1 MNNNTIFD
9 DVFRTMVE
17 KMTYLLVPL
26 INEVFHTS
34 YPEDVKI
41 VHLRNEHQLEDGEL
55 ITDARLLIGDKVY
68 HIECQSTDDATMA
81 IRMFEYDL
89 AIALESR
96 RRVGR
101 RFFVEFPRSCVIY
114 LRSTKNTPDV
124 EEVELKLPDGQVC
137 VYRVPTVKVE
147 RYTKDSIFE
156 KNLLMLLPFYVMR
169 YEESAHTIG
178 ENTEKLQELLSEY
191 EDIRVNLE
199 KELSMAGR
207 SELYT
212 DLNRLIVR
220 ISDYIFRKE
229 EKIRKGVDEV
239 MGGKVLQLESERLL
253 ELGEARGKIIGQAE
267 GKAEGKAEGEA
278 IGEARMRMLINRLIA
293 DGRMDE
299 IGKIID
305 SAEACRKLY
314 KEYGL

>member
-1 MNNNTIFD
+1 M
-9 DVFRTMVE
+9 
-17 KMTYLLVPL
+17 
-26 INEVFHTS
+26 
-34 YPEDVKI
+34 
-41 VHLRNEHQLEDGEL
+41 

-114 LRSTKNTPDV
+114 LRTTKNTPDV

-212 DLNRLIVR
+212 DLNRLT
-220 ISDYIFRKE
+220 K
-229 EKIRKGVDEV
+229 
-239 MGGKVLQLESERLL
+239 
-253 ELGEARGKIIGQAE
+253 
-267 GKAEGKAEGEA
+267 
-278 IGEARMRMLINRLIA
+278 
-293 DGRMDE
+293 
-299 IGKIID
+299 
-305 SAEACRKLY
+305 
-314 KEYGL
+314 

>member
-17 KMTYLLVPL
+17 KMTYLVVPL

-41 VHLRNEHQLEDGEL
+41 VHLRNEHQMEDGEL

-68 HIECQSTDDATMA
+68 HIECQSVDDTTMS

-89 AIALESR
+89 AIALENR
-96 RRVGR
+96 RKVGR

-114 LRSTKNTPDV
+114 LRTTRNTPDV
-124 EEVELKLPDGQVC
+124 EEVELLFPDGQVC
-137 VYRVPTVKVE
+137 VYRVPTVKLE

-156 KNLLMLLPFYVMR
+156 KNLLLLLPFYVMR
-169 YEESAHTIG
+169 YEDAAHTIG
-178 ENTEKLQELLSEY
+178 EDSEKLQGLLREY
-191 EDIRVNLE
+191 EDIRINLE
-199 KELSMAGR
+199 KELSTAGR

-212 DLNRLIVR
+212 DLNKLIIR
-220 ISDYIFRKE
+220 ISNYIFREE
-229 EKIRKGVDEV
+229 EKVRKGVDEV
-239 MGGKVLQLESERLL
+239 MGGKVLQLESERLR
-253 ELGEARGKIIGQAE
+253 EEGMAI

-278 IGEARMRMLINRLIA
+278 RLSALINRLILE
-293 DGRMDE
+293 GRSDE
-299 IGKIID
+299 IQKVVTD
-305 SAEACRKLY
+305 VNRRQELYLEYKL
-314 KEYGL
+314 